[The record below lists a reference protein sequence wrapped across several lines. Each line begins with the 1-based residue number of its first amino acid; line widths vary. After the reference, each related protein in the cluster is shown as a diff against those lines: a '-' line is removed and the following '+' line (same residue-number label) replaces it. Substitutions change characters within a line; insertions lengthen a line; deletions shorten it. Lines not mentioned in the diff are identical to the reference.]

1 MQWISYDTKKYP
13 ADFRTDLSLFNERPH
28 FNCYSQ
34 YERLNAFFAEIHDT
48 GSIEFEAGQSYLF
61 KGIFNGKP
69 KVIDGSKAPA
79 LTHKQEFLSCVQ
91 QQLNS

>member
-1 MQWISYDTKKYP
+1 MILRNTLQTLEQIYHYLT
-13 ADFRTDLSLFNERPH
+13 ERPH
-28 FNCYSQ
+28 FHRYSQ

-79 LTHKQEFLSCVQ
+79 LAHKQEFLSWVQ